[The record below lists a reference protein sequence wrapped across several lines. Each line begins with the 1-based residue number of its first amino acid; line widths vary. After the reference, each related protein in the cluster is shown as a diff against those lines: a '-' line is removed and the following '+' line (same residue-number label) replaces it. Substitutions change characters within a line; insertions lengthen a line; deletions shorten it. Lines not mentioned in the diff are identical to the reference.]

1 MSPTQLTLHRARLL
15 GQYKPTEV
23 RAILRVAQ
31 LDRHNARVHHVRQQA
46 AIAKAKPGEV
56 YHVPARHG
64 KGRR

>member
-31 LDRHNARVHHVRQQA
+31 LDRHNAMVHHCRLNA
-46 AIAKAKPGEV
+46 GRKPLAM
-56 YHVPARHG
+56 VPVKHG